1 MNSGLL
7 SNLKTSDISRYR
19 QTLMGV
25 AIFGVMFSHWFGF
38 QSIKSGIP
46 FELSAIVVRLVFT
59 EGFLFLSGF
68 GLYYSFS
75 KNHDIKSFYKRR
87 FIRLYIP
94 FVLLSLPLYSYFLIA
109 REGYGFVDFFS
120 QLTTVYFWFKG
131 NYGGMWYVSL
141 SLMLYLLFPLLYK
154 FLFSK
159 NSTGSI
165 CIRGLCFF
173 IIFYFIIIAIKSL
186 YGDYYGLIKIGIEK
200 IPFFIIGM
208 LFANVVKNEKMTQQM
223 YWLCFIIMTLI
234 YLVLTFTNHFTPGYW
249 VQHSAGIFQKLFFI
263 PLVCFIFNYLVKV
276 KVGRIIVS
284 FFNWLGR
291 LSLELYI
298 LHLHFY
304 MFFHHGFLNTSLSP
318 LCQASLAVVLA
329 LLLCQPVNGLI
340 TKVTGKVN

>member
-1 MNSGLL
+1 MNSSLL
-7 SNLKTSDISRYR
+7 SNFNTSDISRYR

-46 FELSAIVVRLVFT
+46 YELSAIVVRLVFT

-75 KNHDIKSFYKRR
+75 KNQDIKSFYKRR

-94 FVLLSLPLYSYFLIA
+94 FVLLSLPLYLYFLIA

-141 SLMLYLLFPLLYK
+141 SIMLYLFFPLLYRFI
-154 FLFSK
+154 FLK
-159 NSTGSI
+159 KSTGSV

-173 IIFYFIIIAIKSL
+173 IFFYFIIIAIKSL
-186 YGDYYGLIKIGIEK
+186 YGDYYGLIKIGVEK

-208 LFANVVKNEKMTQQM
+208 LFGYVVKNEKMTQKM
-223 YWLCFIIMTLI
+223 YWLCFFIIALI
-234 YLVLTFTNHFTPGYW
+234 YLVLTFTNRFYPGYW
-249 VQHSAGIFQKLFFI
+249 VQHSAGIFQKLFFM

-276 KVGRIIVS
+276 KIGKSIVS
-284 FFNWLGR
+284 FFDWLGR

-318 LCQASLAVVLA
+318 MCQASLAVVLA
-329 LLLCQPVNGLI
+329 LLLCQPVNRLI
-340 TKVTGKVN
+340 TQVTGKVN

>member
-1 MNSGLL
+1 MNSSFL
-7 SNLKTSDISRYR
+7 SNFKINDISQYR

-38 QSIKSGIP
+38 QSIKSGVP
-46 FELSAIVVRLVFT
+46 YELSAIVVRLVFT

-109 REGYGFVDFFS
+109 REGYGFVDFIS
-120 QLTTVYFWFKG
+120 QLTTAYFWFKG

-141 SLMLYLLFPLLYK
+141 SILLYLFFPLLYR
-154 FLFSK
+154 FFFSK
-159 NSTGSI
+159 DSTGSI
-165 CIRGLCFF
+165 CIRSLFLFVFF
-173 IIFYFIIIAIKSL
+173 YLVIIAIKSL
-186 YGDYYGLIKIGIEK
+186 YGDYYSLIKIGIEK

-208 LFANVVKNEKMTQQM
+208 LFGYVVKNEKMTQKM
-223 YWLCFIIMTLI
+223 YWFCFFIIALI
-234 YLVLTFTNHFTPGYW
+234 YLVITFTNHFYPGYW
-249 VQHSAGIFQKLFFI
+249 VQHSAGIFQKLFFM

-276 KVGRIIVS
+276 KIGKSIVS
-284 FFNWLGR
+284 FFDWLGR

-304 MFFHHGFLNTSLSP
+304 MFFHHGFLNTYLSP
-318 LCQASLAVVLA
+318 MLQASLAVVLA
-329 LLLCQPVNGLI
+329 LLLCQPVNRLI
-340 TKVTGKVN
+340 TQVTGKVN